1 MTGRLRR
8 YKRDPQGLGRG
19 AGTYY
24 HRGKGVYSKY
34 SPKRDKLIIATR
46 TPQARHGYHHTG
58 DVWAAIRQAILRG
71 KATGSWEQPVRTTIK
86 ELSRITQI
94 PEPKLELWRRP
105 KTRRVRGGVQVTKGR
120 YHPPKYTPVAY
131 PTISVARVFKVRAAG
146 IEHEV
151 TGTPV
156 RTAFHEFGHHIHFTK
171 RKPFAPDITEM
182 HLPWKERPIEQLA
195 MKFEGLYGKVAKHIL
210 TV

>member
-34 SPKRDKLIIATR
+34 SARRDKLIIATR

-71 KATGSWEQPVRTTIK
+71 KATGKWEQPVRTTIK
-86 ELSRITQI
+86 ELARITQI
-94 PEPKLELWRRP
+94 PEPKVELWRRP
-105 KTRRVRGGVQVTKGR
+105 KRRGRVVTKGR
-120 YHPPKYTPVAY
+120 YHPAEYHGISKIEVAEQFEVKV
-131 PTISVARVFKVRAAG
+131 TRDISRQL
-146 IEHEV
+146 

-171 RKPFAPDITEM
+171 RQPFAPDPTERW
-182 HLPWKERPIEQLA
+182 LPWEERPMEQLA
-195 MKFEGLYGKVAKHIL
+195 MKFEKLYGKVAKHIL

>member
-8 YKRDPQGLGRG
+8 YKRDPQGKGRG

-34 SPKRDKLIIATR
+34 SARRDKKIIATR

-71 KATGSWEQPVRTTIK
+71 KATGLWEQPVRITIK

-94 PEPKLELWRRP
+94 PEPKLELWRRV
-105 KTRRVRGGVQVTKGR
+105 KRRGRRITKGE
-120 YHPPKYTPVAY
+120 YAPKGYGGRVVASIAVAKHFDVKI
-131 PTISVARVFKVRAAG
+131 TKDIS
-146 IEHEV
+146 HQL

-156 RTAFHEFGHHIHFTK
+156 RTAFHEFGHHIHFAK
-171 RKPFAPDITEM
+171 RQPFAPDPTEQY
-182 HLPWKERPIEQLA
+182 LPWEDRPMEQLA
-195 MKFEGLYGKVAKHIL
+195 MKFESLYGKVAKHIL